1 MTQQGAAPVNQGMFK
16 LEYPQSLGVFET
28 YPDAQKAVDFLA
40 DHHFPVA
47 NLAIVGTDLRLVE
60 RVTGRRTWGTVLGQG
75 VMSGLSTGFIV
86 AIFMMILWPR
96 EDFLNQL
103 LTALVIGVVIGLLFA
118 VLGYAVTRGQR
129 DFTSV
134 SQTIATKY
142 ELLCEHKVVG
152 QARELLAKAPGT
164 RAAQFGPN
172 AGAQAGPTPQTY
184 PQQAGYPQ
192 QGGYGSG
199 YPQQGY
205 PQGGYPPAGGY
216 GQFPQPGYGQ
226 QGGYP
231 QQAWPQQA
239 PEQGWPQQTPD
250 QGWPQS
256 GVPQQ
261 SPPPGWPQPEQPASP
276 PHGEQADLRSPGERP
291 DPEAE
296 QR

>member
-16 LEYPQSLGVFET
+16 LEYPQSLGVYET

-75 VMSGLSTGFIV
+75 MMSGLSTGFIV

-118 VLGYAVTRGQR
+118 VLGYVVTRGQR

-142 ELLCEHKVVG
+142 ELLCEHKVVS
-152 QARELLAKAPGT
+152 QARELLAKAPGV

-172 AGAQAGPTPQTY
+172 VAQGGLAPQ
-184 PQQAGYPQ
+184 AYPQ
-192 QGGYGSG
+192 QGGYPQQGYASG
-199 YPQQGY
+199 YPQ
-205 PQGGYPPAGGY
+205 PGYPPAGY

-226 QGGYP
+226 PGGYP
-231 QQAWPQQA
+231 QQGWPQ
-239 PEQGWPQQTPD
+239 QGWPQPD
-250 QGWPQS
+250 QSWPQS
-256 GVPQQ
+256 GAPQQ
-261 SPPPGWPQPEQPASP
+261 PSTPGWPQPDQPPS
-276 PHGEQADLRSPGERP
+276 GEQAD
-291 DPEAE
+291 PESE